1 MSQLPVASSQA
12 QSDLEAVIELALA
25 EAQRGGAEEAEAAV
39 NVDQGLSVTV
49 RLGEVETLEYQR
61 DRGLGVTVYVGKRK
75 GSATTADL
83 APQSVAETV
92 NKALSIARFTAADE
106 FAGLPDRESIAREVP
121 DLDLSHP
128 WELEAETAI
137 DLARACEAAALAAD
151 QRINNSEGGS
161 VSTHR
166 ALRVYGNSLGFVG
179 GFPHTSHSVSCVVLG
194 QQGEDMQRDHWY
206 TIARDWRDLD
216 PVELVGRRAAERT
229 VSRLGAVKLST
240 RRAPVLFAPDIARGL
255 IGHFI
260 AAIRGSAQYR
270 RSSFLLDVAGQQI
283 FPDWLSMHER
293 PHLPKG
299 LASAAFDSEGV
310 ATQDRDLVV
319 NGVVNGYVLDTYG
332 ARKLGLSTTG
342 NAGGLHNLLVVPG
355 PEDQAGLIGQMGT
368 GLLVTELLGQGVN
381 MVTGD
386 YSRGATG
393 FWVENGAIQYPVHE
407 VTIAGNLREMFSSI
421 VAVGSDV
428 DRRGG
433 IRTGSILVGEM
444 TVAGD

>member
-1 MSQLPVASSQA
+1 MSQLPVASSQT
-12 QSDLEAVIELALA
+12 QSDLEAIIELALA
-25 EAQRGGAEEAEAAV
+25 EARRGGAEEAEAAV

-83 APQSVAETV
+83 APKSVAETV

-106 FAGLPDRESIAREVP
+106 FAGLPDRDCIAREVP

-128 WELEAETAI
+128 WELEAEAAI

-151 QRINNSEGGS
+151 SRINNSEGGS

-166 ALRVYGNSLGFVG
+166 ALRVYGSSLGFVG
-179 GFPHTSHSVSCVVLG
+179 GFPHTSHSLSCVVLG
-194 QQGEDMQRDHWY
+194 QQGEDMQRDYWY
-206 TIARDWRDLD
+206 TTARDWRELD
-216 PVELVGRRAAERT
+216 SAEVVGRRAAERT

-240 RRAPVLFAPDIARGL
+240 RRAPVLFAPDVARGL
-255 IGHFI
+255 VGHFV

-270 RSSFLLDVAGQQI
+270 RSSFLLDAAGQQI

-293 PHLPKG
+293 PHLQKG

-319 NGVVNGYVLDTYG
+319 NGVVGGYVLDTYG
-332 ARKLGLSTTG
+332 ARKLGLRTTG

-355 PEDQAGLIGQMGT
+355 PEDQAGLLRRMGT
-368 GLLVTELLGQGVN
+368 GLLVTELMGQGVN

-393 FWVENGAIQYPVHE
+393 FWVENGTIQYPVHE
-407 VTIAGNLREMFSSI
+407 VTIAGHLREMFAGI
-421 VAVGSDV
+421 VGVGSDV